1 MKHIAFPLSNDLMT
15 RSGLQP
21 NFLTVELCW
30 EMRLSLVTCGETLGR
45 GFLVCSKSRVRLVEF
60 GFGGIQLEGLQCVER
75 LEVRS

>member
-1 MKHIAFPLSNDLMT
+1 MRHITFPLSNDLMT

-30 EMRLSLVTCGETLGR
+30 EMRLRLVTCGEKVGR
-45 GFLVCSKSRVRLVEF
+45 GFLVCSKNRVRLVEF
-60 GFGGIQLEGLQCVER
+60 GSGGTQLEGLQYVER